1 MAEDQEQGGGVGTL
15 NTGDSGSNDGGEATT
30 GGGGGSNSGS
40 NSSGGNSGNDTT
52 ISDNAQYLSD
62 KIDSYLELSFKAYTF
77 EKVVELYVDNK
88 LGFKKLEKEYTDAN
102 PEEDKAEVKQAVEE
116 AREEAIKD
124 FTEGASKDELKAKYD
139 NFKIN
144 AASIRKNAGNIVKD
158 FTKDFTEAAMPTS
171 LGPVSPNPYS
181 VLLKLYNAIVRI
193 KRHFDFIVVS
203 MRLFMTAAESLGLDK
218 TDEYKRLINV
228 VAVPLKN
235 LEAAISRKEKDNE
248 AEMAMAEMF
257 EEAKKKY
264 VALTKDGNKQNGL
277 DVERVIAEE
286 FGIYE
291 WPLKPLKLKK
301 LSDAVLLNKKESLRN
316 FRARL
321 GLEYASWYMATQ
333 KQIEENYKQSLESV
347 ISGSSGDGG
356 STSDAVFSGSSPNI
370 DIS

>member
-1 MAEDQEQGGGVGTL
+1 MAEDQEEGGGVGTL
-15 NTGDSGSNDGGEATT
+15 NTGDSGSNENGEATA

-40 NSSGGNSGNDTT
+40 NSSGGSGSSNDTV

-77 EKVVELYVDNK
+77 EKVVELYIDNK

-144 AASIRKNAGNIVKD
+144 AANIRKNAGNIVKD

-181 VLLKLYNAIVRI
+181 ILLKLYNAIVRI
-193 KRHFDFIVVS
+193 KRHFDFIIVS

-264 VALTKDGNKQNGL
+264 VALTMTGDKQNGL

-286 FGIYE
+286 FQLYE
-291 WPLKPLKLKK
+291 WPLGIWQKK
-301 LSDAVLLNKKESLRN
+301 KISDAILFNKNGTLRR
-316 FRARL
+316 FRAEL
-321 GLEYASWYMATQ
+321 AVAYDGWYRAT
-333 KQIEENYKQSLESV
+333 KDQIEEAYQNSLES
-347 ISGSSGDGG
+347 GSNDSDDTSNGN
-356 STSDAVFSGSSPNI
+356 STAPSASI
-370 DIS
+370 DVS